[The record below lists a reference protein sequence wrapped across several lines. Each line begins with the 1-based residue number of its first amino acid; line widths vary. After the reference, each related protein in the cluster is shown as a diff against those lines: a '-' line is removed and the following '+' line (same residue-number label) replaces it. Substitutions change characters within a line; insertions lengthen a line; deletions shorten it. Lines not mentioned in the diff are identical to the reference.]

1 MKTKSLRLA
10 AAVLLAIPFFLC
22 SCGNKE
28 EKKNVETD
36 EPQSRE
42 GKILKAAKDAAEN
55 ANAKTFKLDEPYGID
70 GK

>member
-1 MKTKSLRLA
+1 MKMKPLRLA
-10 AAVLLAIPFFLC
+10 AAVLVAIPFLLC
-22 SCGNKE
+22 SCGKKE
-28 EKKNVETD
+28 ESKSVETD

-55 ANAKTFKLDEPYGID
+55 ANAKSFKLDEPYGID